1 MLQLLTDRQ
10 LHLTMATPTDTIL
23 PDKREMEMLQCLQ
36 NGEQRG
42 FTKLYDAYSGALFNM
57 VTKWIKDPG
66 TAENLLQDVF
76 VKA

>member
-1 MLQLLTDRQ
+1 
-10 LHLTMATPTDTIL
+10 
-23 PDKREMEMLQCLQ
+23 MLQCLQ

-57 VTKWIKDPG
+57 VTKLIKDPG